1 MGAMI
6 REPLILPIGKDHAKV
21 IKKYKKDNP
30 ENDIL
35 FYDQRLSGI
44 RYIGIAPSYAEWP
57 DLVCLAIPQGGLP
70 EYRIQHGGRVIK
82 DKKEN
87 FFDTL
92 REKFPDCFEWFL
104 FNPELI

>member
-21 IKKYKKDNP
+21 IKKYKMENP

-35 FYDQRLSGI
+35 FYDQHLSGI
-44 RYIGIAPSYAEWP
+44 RYIGIAPSYGEGL
-57 DLVCLAIPQGGLP
+57 DLVCLAILQGAVP
-70 EYRIQHGGRVIK
+70 EYRIQYGGRMIK
-82 DKKEN
+82 NTKEN

-92 REKFPDCFEWFL
+92 RDKFPDCFEWFL